1 MCECVCECSRIV
13 HRGSPSLVLTLNLVC
28 VCVERERERERER
41 ESTCVS
47 ERAREREPGIR
58 RGDEAQEAKIEALA
72 VNCQDCG

>member
-1 MCECVCECSRIV
+1 
-13 HRGSPSLVLTLNLVC
+13 VLR
-28 VCVERERERERER
+28 ERERKRERERER